1 MTHKLAR
8 GLSKHYLLLYRCWSI
23 TCHSGVL
30 FIPHSPYW
38 VPCVSRYGWC
48 WSQSPAP
55 SGSGRLS
62 DRSRTVCGEVRHVK
76 PAHTF
81 DEWKMRLLVGIY
93 VFKLPSAVHISNDR
107 RWNKREKRPIQ
118 SSEATD
124 WHVKS
129 SQRLTHC
136 VLGSVFCVLCSG
148 GLTQKPNCCCLFSVS
163 FMFTFR
169 VKLKDSFIGLAE
181 IWISPLHKT
190 ARSSTL
196 LNKNGAPS
204 PPTPTTTTW
213 QLDYCCDFQK
223 CAAWIIISL
232 WNASGPYAN

>member
-1 MTHKLAR
+1 MSERCACSLVFMYSSCPLLFTFPMTEDETK
-8 GLSKHYLLLYRCWSI
+8 GKN
-23 TCHSGVL
+23 VQ
-30 FIPHSPYW
+30 FK
-38 VPCVSRYGWC
+38 V
-48 WSQSPAP
+48 
-55 SGSGRLS
+55 
-62 DRSRTVCGEVRHVK
+62 VR
-76 PAHTF
+76 
-81 DEWKMRLLVGIY
+81 
-93 VFKLPSAVHISNDR
+93 
-107 RWNKREKRPIQ
+107 Q
-118 SSEATD
+118 QTD
-124 WHVKS
+124 VKS

-136 VLGSVFCVLCSG
+136 VLGSMFCVLCSG
-148 GLTQKPNCCCLFSVS
+148 GLTQKPNCWCLFSVS